1 MYEQFFY
8 VLSAEYAAQ
17 RDFALIKAPLFP
29 HTVVGV
35 FFVYFFTCEAFL
47 YVGEKC
53 YALYDL
59 IKIVIICRCS
69 MSITELGVSVMG
81 LGFSCYLSVF
91 IWMKM
96 SFEEFNVLYFLFNDF
111 EICRVLL
118 IVNN

>member
-1 MYEQFFY
+1 
-8 VLSAEYAAQ
+8 
-17 RDFALIKAPLFP
+17 
-29 HTVVGV
+29 
-35 FFVYFFTCEAFL
+35 
-47 YVGEKC
+47 
-53 YALYDL
+53 
-59 IKIVIICRCS
+59 